1 MWMAKYRLQS
11 VAELARQ
18 LVFAPHDVRLAQ
30 IGRAED
36 LLHTLEPAKPYPL
49 DFVVYR
55 ITDYRPK
62 TGGDEMLAGAALQQD
77 LALLIE
83 ATSDTLDL
91 VASLISEPVLDIDDV
106 CEKFNVTS
114 KTIQRWRKRGLPSR
128 RFLFADGRKRVGFL
142 LSSVERFIHQH
153 QQQVAI
159 SANFAQVTATEV
171 DEIVR
176 QARRLADCGCCE
188 SEIARRV
195 GKRMHRSPLTML
207 HTLRK
212 HDGEH
217 PDRAVLCHAAPAI
230 PATDRAAVLH
240 DWQDGRSVTRI
251 AREFGRPRSAL
262 YPIIIDAR
270 AHRVIDKHVAFF
282 DDPLYHGPD
291 AATAIDEIVRQQ
303 ELADAPSAEQLRV
316 PRDLPPGVADLYR
329 TPLLSKGRE
338 RALFLK
344 FNYHKSRFAQAR
356 HRLDPELL
364 RNRDLR
370 TLEEHLRL
378 AEETKKL
385 IVKAN
390 LRLVASIA
398 RRHLR
403 PGLTLSELIS
413 DGNLSLMR
421 AVESFDIHRGN
432 RFSTYAT
439 LALMKGFAR
448 SVPEMLAGN
457 RRHAGIDETILEAC
471 ADPRPTRPADR
482 LADRDQVRE
491 LLTRLSERERNV
503 ISVRFGLGGQTAL
516 DTYEEVGQRLG
527 ISKERVRQIEQGAI
541 ARLRQIASHVR

>member
-1 MWMAKYRLQS
+1 MSRYRLQS
-11 VAELARQ
+11 LSELARQ
-18 LVFAPHDVRLAQ
+18 LAFAPHDVRLAQ
-30 IGRAED
+30 MGRAED

-62 TGGDEMLAGAALQQD
+62 TGGDEMLTGSALQHD

-91 VASLISEPVLDIDDV
+91 NAAGATQPVLDIDDV

-128 RFLFADGRKRVGFL
+128 RFVFDDGRKRVGFL

-153 QQQVAI
+153 EQQVAI
-159 SANFAQVTATEV
+159 SANFTQLTDAEV
-171 DEIVR
+171 EEIVR
-176 QARRLADCGCCE
+176 RAGQLADGGCCE
-188 SEIARRV
+188 GEIARREA
-195 GKRMHRSPLTML
+195 RRARRSPLTVL

-217 PDRAVLCHAAPAI
+217 PERAVLIHAAAAI
-230 PATDRAAVLH
+230 PAGERAAVL
-240 DWQDGRSVTRI
+240 DAWRRRESMGDI
-251 AREFGRPRSAL
+251 ARRLGRRRSEL
-262 YPIIIDAR
+262 YPIILSAR
-270 AHRVIDKHVAFF
+270 AGRVIDKHVAFF
-282 DDPLYHGPD
+282 DDPLYHGPQ
-291 AATAIDEIVRQQ
+291 AAAAIDEIVRQQ

-316 PRDLPPGVADLYR
+316 PRDLPPGLQDLYR
-329 TPLLSKGRE
+329 TPLLSRGRE

-344 FNYHKSRFAQAR
+344 LNYHKSCFSQAR
-356 HRLDPELL
+356 RRLDPELL

-378 AEETKKL
+378 CEETKQQ
-385 IVKAN
+385 IVTAN
-390 LRLVASIA
+390 LRLVVSIA

-403 PGLTLSELIS
+403 PGLTLPELVS

-448 SVPEMLAGN
+448 SVPGMLAGN
-457 RRHAGIDETILEAC
+457 RRHAGIEETILEAC
-471 ADPRPTRPADR
+471 ADPRPSMPADR
-482 LADRDQVRE
+482 LADRDHVRQ
-491 LLTRLSERERNV
+491 LMSRLSERERSV
-503 ISVRFGLGGQTAL
+503 ISVRFGLGGQAAL

-527 ISKERVRQIEQGAI
+527 ISKERVRQIEQGAF
-541 ARLRQIASHVR
+541 AKLREFASHAE

>member
-1 MWMAKYRLQS
+1 MCMVKYRLQS

-18 LVFAPHDVRLAQ
+18 LVFAPHDVRSAQ

-36 LLHTLEPAKPYPL
+36 LLHTLEPTKPYPL

-83 ATSDTLDL
+83 AISDTLNL
-91 VASLISEPVLDIDDV
+91 VAAHLSEPVLDIDDV

-128 RFLFADGRKRVGFL
+128 RFIFADGRKRVGFL
-142 LSSVERFIHQH
+142 LSSVERFIRQH
-153 QQQVAI
+153 QQQVAN
-159 SANFAQVTATEV
+159 SANFAQVTDAEV
-171 DEIVR
+171 EEIVR
-176 QARRLADCGCCE
+176 QARRLAAFGCCE

-195 GKRMHRSPLTML
+195 AKRMRRSPLTML

-217 PDRAVLCHAAPAI
+217 PDEAVLTHAAPAI
-230 PATDRAAVLH
+230 PAGDQAAVLLAWRGG
-240 DWQDGRSVTRI
+240 DSMTSI
-251 AREFGRPRSAL
+251 AQRFGRPRSSL
-262 YPIIIDAR
+262 YPIIIEAR
-270 AHRVIDKHVAFF
+270 AHRVIDRHVAFF

-291 AATAIDEIVRQQ
+291 AAAAIDEIVRQQ

-316 PRDLPPGVADLYR
+316 PRDLPPCLQDLYR
-329 TPLLSKGRE
+329 TPLLSKGGE

-344 FNYHKSRFAQAR
+344 FNYHKSHFAQAR
-356 HRLDPELL
+356 RRLDPELL

-370 TLEEHLRL
+370 TLEEHLHL

-403 PGLTLSELIS
+403 PGLTLPELVS

-471 ADPRPTRPADR
+471 ADPRPRLPAER
-482 LADRDQVRE
+482 LADRDHVRQ
-491 LLTRLSERERNV
+491 LMTRLSERERNV
-503 ISVRFGLGGQTAL
+503 LSVRFGLGGQTAL
-516 DTYEEVGQRLG
+516 DTYEEAGRRLG

-541 ARLRQIASHVR
+541 ARLRQLASHAG

>member
-1 MWMAKYRLQS
+1 MWMSRYRLQS

-18 LVFAPHDVRLAQ
+18 LAFAPHDVRLAQ

-36 LLHTLEPAKPYPL
+36 LLHALEPAKPYPL

-62 TGGDEMLAGAALQQD
+62 TGGDEMLAGAALQHD

-83 ATSDTLDL
+83 ATSDGLDL
-91 VASLISEPVLDIDDV
+91 IAAAASEPVLDIDDV

-128 RFLFADGRKRVGFL
+128 RFLFDDGRKRVGFL

-153 QQQVAI
+153 EHQVAI
-159 SANFAQVTATEV
+159 SANFTQLMDAEV
-171 DEIVR
+171 EEIVR
-176 QARRLADCGCCE
+176 RGGKLAECGCCE

-195 GKRMHRSPLTML
+195 ARRVRRSPLTVL

-212 HDGEH
+212 HDAEH
-217 PDRAVLCHAAPAI
+217 PAQAVLVHAAPAI
-230 PATDRAAVLH
+230 PASERAAVLH
-240 DWQDGRSVTRI
+240 AWRSGEPMADI
-251 AREFGRPRSAL
+251 ARRLDRPRSTL
-262 YPIIIDAR
+262 YPIILEAR
-270 AHRVIDKHVAFF
+270 AERVMGKHVVFF
-282 DDPLYHGPD
+282 DDPLYHGLE
-291 AATAIDEIVRQQ
+291 AAAAIDEIVRQQ

-316 PRDLPPGVADLYR
+316 PRDLPAGLQDLYR
-329 TPLLSKGRE
+329 TPLLSRGRE

-344 FNYHKSRFAQAR
+344 FNYHKSCFSHAR
-356 HRLDPELL
+356 RKLDPELL
-364 RNRDLR
+364 HNRDLR

-378 AEETKKL
+378 CEETKQE

-390 LRLVASIA
+390 LRLVVSIA

-403 PGLTLSELIS
+403 PGLALPELVS

-448 SVPEMLAGN
+448 SVPGMLAGN

-471 ADPRPTRPADR
+471 ADPRPSMPAER
-482 LADRDQVRE
+482 LADRDHVHQ
-491 LLTRLSERERNV
+491 LLSRLNERERSV
-503 ISVRFGLGGQTAL
+503 ISVRFGLGGQPAM

-527 ISKERVRQIEQGAI
+527 ISKERVRQIEQGAF
-541 ARLRQIASHVR
+541 AKLRELAPHAD